1 MGKANAFINFS
12 YIGKIVIDTCRS
24 VANFSCFDLD
34 QSIFPLRPIMSVY
47 LVTISY
53 FQLLIYF
60 LTSVN
65 SSNIRYNS
73 LLSAQCKAR
82 CLSDYRNSSQYHRAL
97 SSMKMKRYLASI
109 VNTFLSLFAN

>member
-1 MGKANAFINFS
+1 
-12 YIGKIVIDTCRS
+12 
-24 VANFSCFDLD
+24 
-34 QSIFPLRPIMSVY
+34 MSVY